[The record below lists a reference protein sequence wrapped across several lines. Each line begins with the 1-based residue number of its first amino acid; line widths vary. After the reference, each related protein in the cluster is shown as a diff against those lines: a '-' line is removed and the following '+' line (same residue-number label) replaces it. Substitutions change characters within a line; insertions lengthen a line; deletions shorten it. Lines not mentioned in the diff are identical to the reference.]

1 MAQAKAYI
9 VGTLDTKGEEL
20 LYIRDLLAADG
31 VQACVV
37 DVGTGSAA
45 RPPGVDVSAS
55 RSPPA
60 IQTAPMR
67 CSPSRIAAR
76 RSLPWAR
83 RWRASCR
90 LAR

>member
-1 MAQAKAYI
+1 MNRAYI

-45 RPPGVDVSAS
+45 P
-55 RSPPA
+55 
-60 IQTAPMR
+60 
-67 CSPSRIAAR
+67 AAR
-76 RSLPWAR
+76 RGR
-83 RWRASCR
+83 ERG
-90 LAR
+90 